1 MSLNLA
7 TKSQTN
13 FHYFQTHTK
22 TNIPPIT
29 KLTTIIIIMN
39 HFGNPLV
46 TTMHSPSLL
55 RESVKPRHR
64 RQPNTTTNNSNSSS
78 STRITPSTSFDS
90 SNHNDLLHLPSLQSP
105 PLSTIHRRSV
115 SDHQQLLHPDD
126 PPPSINTH
134 HHRQRSYTADAAA
147 LTSSSVTS
155 CSSSYCTNHTPSS
168 LRLPSQYALN
178 TTTGFELSLQEELQD
193 FDAMISLSH
202 HSASTTES
210 SSATSGGEDRTSY
223 SSSSRRRSIPPHQ
236 RAIQNNSN
244 SNSNSIMDNADYDDM
259 MI

>member
-1 MSLNLA
+1 M
-7 TKSQTN
+7 
-13 FHYFQTHTK
+13 
-22 TNIPPIT
+22 
-29 KLTTIIIIMN
+29 
-39 HFGNPLV
+39 G
-46 TTMHSPSLL
+46 
-55 RESVKPRHR
+55 HR
-64 RQPNTTTNNSNSSS
+64 RNSSSSS

-126 PPPSINTH
+126 PNPSTNTH
-134 HHRQRSYTADAAA
+134 RHRQRSYTADAAA
-147 LTSSSVTS
+147 LTSSSPIPS
-155 CSSSYCTNHTPSS
+155 CFSYCTKHTLSS
-168 LRLPSQYALN
+168 LQLPSQYALN

-236 RAIQNNSN
+236 RAIQNTNN
-244 SNSNSIMDNADYDDM
+244 INRNSIMDDAEYDDM

>member
-1 MSLNLA
+1 
-7 TKSQTN
+7 
-13 FHYFQTHTK
+13 
-22 TNIPPIT
+22 
-29 KLTTIIIIMN
+29 MN

-147 LTSSSVTS
+147 LTSSSPVPS

-178 TTTGFELSLQEELQD
+178 TTNNFELSLQEELQD

-210 SSATSGGEDRTSY
+210 SSAATSGGEDRMSY
-223 SSSSRRRSIPPHQ
+223 SSNSRRRSIPPHQ
-236 RAIQNNSN
+236 RAIQNNTN
-244 SNSNSIMDNADYDDM
+244 SNSNSSMDEAEYDDM